1 MRDPNRIEELMDL
14 INLIWLKDPDL
25 RFNQLIYILQ
35 SGYSAS
41 NNEEGKVM
49 GEEID
54 GFSRVGYDL
63 FNLEDDSFV
72 EYLRKVSEKS
82 ENV

>member
-1 MRDPNRIEELMDL
+1 MRDLNRIEEVMDL
-14 INLIWLKDPDL
+14 INHIWLKDPDI

-41 NNEEGKVM
+41 NNGIGKVT
-49 GEEID
+49 EQETD

-63 FNLEDDSFV
+63 FNLEDDSFI
-72 EYLRKVSEKS
+72 EYLRKASANS
-82 ENV
+82 GNI